1 MAKFIFVFIAQLLIW
16 VVIIS
21 QIIIPLFTKLEFF
34 WFFRKKTHQEEVE
47 EPKPIRS
54 ELQDLEE
61 LEKEV
66 AEKTEEY
73 VSVIHKVEDA
83 EEKIS
88 KIKEKTEV
96 KKTSRGKKN
105 TNKNDKS

>member
-1 MAKFIFVFIAQLLIW
+1 MAKFIFVFIIQLLIW
-16 VVIIS
+16 VTIIS

-34 WFFRKKTHQEEVE
+34 WFFRKKIHKEEVE
-47 EPKPIRS
+47 EPKPVRS
-54 ELQDLEE
+54 ELKDLDE

-73 VSVIHKVEDA
+73 ASVIHKVENA
-83 EEKIS
+83 EEKLE

-96 KKTSRGKKN
+96 KKTPRGKKTSN
-105 TNKNDKS
+105 QKDKS

>member
-1 MAKFIFVFIAQLLIW
+1 MAKFIFVILIQLLIW
-16 VVIIS
+16 VTIIS

-34 WFFRKKTHQEEVE
+34 WFFKKKIHKEEVPE
-47 EPKPIRS
+47 EPKVRV

-73 VSVIHKVEDA
+73 ASLIHKVDNA
-83 EEKIS
+83 EEKIE
-88 KIKEKTEV
+88 KIREKTEV
-96 KKTSRGKKN
+96 KKSTRGKK
-105 TNKNDKS
+105 TPKTKEL

>member
-1 MAKFIFVFIAQLLIW
+1 MAKFIFVFIFQLLIW
-16 VVIIS
+16 VTIIS

-34 WFFRKKTHQEEVE
+34 WLFRKKIHKEEIE

-66 AEKTEEY
+66 AQKTEEY
-73 VSVIHKVEDA
+73 ASVIHKVEEA
-83 EEKIS
+83 EEKIGN
-88 KIKEKTEV
+88 IKQKTEV
-96 KKTSRGKKN
+96 KKSTRTKKN
-105 TNKNDKS
+105 QTKNDKL